1 MKPIIHARNSVKR
14 YGGIIEDYLPIHDWF
29 DSTKAAYA
37 GFGHRAILHNT
48 FGIFLCEQLFGTT
61 ITNTDGKVVSVRDIG
76 EDHVREDTG
85 GRIPTIEDW
94 VGNLEPQPWMLGRG
108 QRSFAKHYNLE
119 AD

>member
-1 MKPIIHARNSVKR
+1 M
-14 YGGIIEDYLPIHDWF
+14 

-37 GFGHRAILHNT
+37 GFAHRAILHNT
-48 FGIFLCEQLFGTT
+48 FGIYLGEQLFGTT
-61 ITNTDGKVVSVRDIG
+61 VTNSDGKDISVRDIL
-76 EDHVREDTG
+76 EMHVREDTG